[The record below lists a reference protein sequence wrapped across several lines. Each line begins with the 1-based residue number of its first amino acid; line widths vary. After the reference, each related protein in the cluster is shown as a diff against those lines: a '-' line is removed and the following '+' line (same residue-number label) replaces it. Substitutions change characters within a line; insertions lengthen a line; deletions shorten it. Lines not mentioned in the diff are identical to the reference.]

1 MYLIIDVGGTKTL
14 LALFSAHGRII
25 KKYKFKTP
33 DTKTE
38 FLGILKSSLITFSAA
53 YESKIRQIIVAVP
66 GVIKNNIALNFDN
79 RYWKNLDF
87 ALELKKLFSC
97 PITLKNDSDL
107 ATLYEAKTIK
117 GLALFLNIS
126 TNIGG
131 GLAKRGELTRN
142 SNRLNPGT
150 IRYIF
155 EGKNREW
162 QSIASCAA
170 IGKKYNKEA
179 TSVRGKEAYSDIA
192 FRIALGLPHLIQK
205 FHPDVII
212 IGGPMAKQFIHIH
225 SMLKKDVVDF
235 LPRTKNLPR
244 IAAAKRPLESVIYGG
259 YLYAK
264 KLKA

>member
-14 LALFSAHGRII
+14 LALFGAHGRIV

-33 DTKTE
+33 DTKSE
-38 FLGILKSSLITFSAA
+38 FLGILKSSLITFSSS
-53 YESKIRQIIVAVP
+53 YEPKIRQIIVAVP
-66 GVIKNNIALNFDN
+66 GVIKNNVALNFDN

-87 ALELKKLFSC
+87 ATELKKLFTC

-107 ATLYEAKTIK
+107 ATLYESKNIK

-131 GLAKRGELTRN
+131 GLARKGHLTKN
-142 SNRLNPGT
+142 SNTFAPGH

-162 QSIASCAA
+162 QDIASAKA
-170 IGKKYNKEA
+170 IGKKYGKEA
-179 TSVRGKEAYSDIA
+179 TSVRGKEACSDIA
-192 FRIALGLPHLIQK
+192 FRISLGLPHLIQK
-205 FHPDVII
+205 YHPDVII
-212 IGGPMAKQFIHIH
+212 IGGPMAKQFVHIH